1 MKIRVE
7 IPEMSKDFCVF
18 YYLNHFRLAQ
28 TKISFVVAA
37 KIQLVPK
44 LFFFTL
50 YNIKN
55 TDYLF
60 QN

>member
-1 MKIRVE
+1 
-7 IPEMSKDFCVF
+7 MSKDFCVF
-18 YYLNHFRLAQ
+18 YYLNHIRLAQ
-28 TKISFVVAA
+28 TKIAFVVAA